1 MIKVLNKNI
10 IIINKEDLPAST
22 ADRNDAFE
30 WLVECYPH
38 IKGKRVGVDDFLFS
52 YLLNNP
58 FTHSRDYAESPDGY
72 ERYYRV
78 EWPQSP
84 NYNEK
89 KGEGYPA
96 VQMILTSLGTAKEEQ
111 NRLGR
116 VLVEKGEQ
124 NLHFIQEIYSDK
136 TLAGMTIQYQ
146 MPEESNIDTV
156 FLVASPNTQL
166 LKRIESFLKNN
177 KVKK

>member
-10 IIINKEDLPAST
+10 IIIDKEDLPAST

-30 WLVECYPH
+30 WLVNCFPYM
-38 IKGKRVGVDDFLFS
+38 KGKRVGVDDFLFS

-58 FTHSRDYAESPDGY
+58 FTLARDYAESPDGF
-72 ERYYRV
+72 ERYYRI
-78 EWPQSP
+78 EWPASP

-96 VQMILTSLGTAKEEQ
+96 IQMILSSMGNAKEEQ

-116 VLVEKGEQ
+116 VLVERGEQ
-124 NLHFIQEIYSDK
+124 NLHFIQEVYAEK
-136 TLAGMTIQYQ
+136 TIGGMIVQYQ
-146 MPEESNIDTV
+146 MPEDAKVDTL
-156 FLVASPNTQL
+156 FLVASPNPQL
-166 LKRIESFLKNN
+166 LKRIESFLKTN
-177 KVKK
+177 K